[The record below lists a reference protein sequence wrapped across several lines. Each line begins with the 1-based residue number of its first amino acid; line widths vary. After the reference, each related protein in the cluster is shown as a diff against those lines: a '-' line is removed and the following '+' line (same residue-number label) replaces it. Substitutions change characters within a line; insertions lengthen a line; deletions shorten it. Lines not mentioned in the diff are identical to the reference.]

1 MAQKTKAAARQPRT
15 LKPSAKPAPIKAK
28 PAKAAAAP
36 KAALSKTLKA
46 AKAAPAEKVAKPTVM
61 KTAPEKSAAVKTA
74 PVKPAP
80 AAKTSAEKSA
90 SAKPEKQ
97 IEQAKAAL
105 KKETAQAAAPVK
117 ESKARSRKLSIEIS
131 ANESASALAQKWGT
145 LYKKAEQI
153 EAKPYNMKAVFEE
166 KTAITHK
173 VLGWGY
179 ILANRNDRLEVL
191 FKDGIKYLIS
201 NYKP

>member
-1 MAQKTKAAARQPRT
+1 MAQKSKAAAQQPRT
-15 LKPSAKPAPIKAK
+15 SKGIAKAGKTSTVKKAAAAK
-28 PAKAAAAP
+28 PAKAASGKPVKISVKAAKPAPPVKAAKAKAAKPAVKAAPAAP
-36 KAALSKTLKA
+36 KA
-46 AKAAPAEKVAKPTVM
+46 
-61 KTAPEKSAAVKTA
+61 
-74 PVKPAP
+74 
-80 AAKTSAEKSA
+80 
-90 SAKPEKQ
+90 EKQ

-105 KKETAQAAAPVK
+105 KKQSAKAKAPANAAAPAAPA
-117 ESKARSRKLSIEIS
+117 KAEGKPRTRKISIDINP
-131 ANESASALAQKWGT
+131 NEAASALAQKWTT

-173 VLGWGY
+173 ILGWGY

>member
-1 MAQKTKAAARQPRT
+1 MAQKTKAAAQQSRS
-15 LKPSAKPAPIKAK
+15 LKANGAKQGKASNVKKTTGGKATAVIATKAEAKAK
-28 PAKAAAAP
+28 PAKAVV
-36 KAALSKTLKA
+36 LN
-46 AKAAPAEKVAKPTVM
+46 AKPT
-61 KTAPEKSAAVKTA
+61 S
-74 PVKPAP
+74 KPAV
-80 AAKTSAEKSA
+80 AKGAKA
-90 SAKPEKQ
+90 AKPEKQ

-105 KKETAQAAAPVK
+105 KKETAAQATAPAK
-117 ESKARSRKLSIEIS
+117 PESKARARKISIDINP
-131 ANESASALAQKWGT
+131 NEAASALVQKWAA

-153 EAKPYNMKAVFEE
+153 EAKPYNMKNVFEE